1 MNTAQAA
8 VLEAVADIQAE
19 RNELRRLLATVVEGH
34 TRTSRDDVALVQI
47 PAGVMAEIRL
57 RVEANA

>member
-1 MNTAQAA
+1 MNASHAA
-8 VLEAVADIQAE
+8 VIDAVADLQAE
-19 RNELRRLLATVVEGH
+19 RNELRELLALVVEGY

-57 RVEANA
+57 RIEANG